1 MDAIQSSLKE
11 RILEFNSVIDTQ
23 RDLEFKRKRGS
34 GLRITSD
41 ILEKMPTAST
51 WIKPKLEDQRYKIR
65 EPKRERIVPEVQE
78 RNSRLQ
84 DPAMFKRSLKSMQ
97 TSINRNMDIG
107 RSKTSM
113 LTLKEINSNTQS
125 PYIFK

>member
-1 MDAIQSSLKE
+1 MLEVKAFYLILLLKVFE
-11 RILEFNSVIDTQ
+11 QLFQLV
-23 RDLEFKRKRGS
+23 
-34 GLRITSD
+34 D
-41 ILEKMPTAST
+41 ILEKIPTAST

>member
-1 MDAIQSSLKE
+1 M
-11 RILEFNSVIDTQ
+11 
-23 RDLEFKRKRGS
+23 EFKRKRGS

-51 WIKPKLEDQRYKIR
+51 WIKPKMEDQRYRIR
-65 EPKRERIVPEVQE
+65 EPKRERVVPEVQE
-78 RNSRLQ
+78 RGSRLQ
-84 DPAMFKRSLKSMQ
+84 DPAMFKRNLKSMH

-113 LTLKEINSNTQS
+113 LTTNEINSNTQN